1 MEQSAH
7 LEGIK
12 KPKIILK
19 SEAFDLLWINV
30 IKRRAC
36 FNW

>member
-12 KPKIILK
+12 PKIILK
-19 SEAFDLLWINV
+19 IEAFDLLWINV
-30 IKRRAC
+30 IKSGML
-36 FNW
+36 

>member
-7 LEGIK
+7 LESI

-19 SEAFDLLWINV
+19 IEAFDLLWINV
-30 IKRRAC
+30 IKSGLL
-36 FNW
+36 